1 MCPHNILVQPSSKR
15 WFANIDTLRCIS
27 LSLQLE
33 QSLRGDSVA
42 DSGDTASK
50 SLLQQNIDLR
60 RKLEDE
66 HSSYKRKL
74 QAYQDG
80 QARQA
85 QLVQK
90 LQAKVGRVSSV
101 LLSSN
106 VHQASIWDITGWHI

>member
-1 MCPHNILVQPSSKR
+1 MSFNVC
-15 WFANIDTLRCIS
+15 F
-27 LSLQLE
+27 QLE
-33 QSLRGDSVA
+33 QSLRGGDSIA

-66 HSSYKRKL
+66 HASYKRKL

-90 LQAKVGRVSSV
+90 LQAKVKLVIMLMSGVV
-101 LLSSN
+101 
-106 VHQASIWDITGWHI
+106 VMQFY